1 MLVTDVTSLML
12 ETVCVDDEA
21 SDVHDKYVRDSGM
34 AGPLTIST
42 RTKTDKSVSCTTLIK
57 STTR

>member
-1 MLVTDVTSLML
+1 ML